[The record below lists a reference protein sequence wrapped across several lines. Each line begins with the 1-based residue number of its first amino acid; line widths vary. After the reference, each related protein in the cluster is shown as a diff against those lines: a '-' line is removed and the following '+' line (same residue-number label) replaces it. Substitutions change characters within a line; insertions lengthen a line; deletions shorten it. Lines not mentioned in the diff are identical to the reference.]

1 MKCALI
7 PIVVL
12 PKTSPRPRISR
23 ALLRHTLREQIR
35 CVSDGLNPMNVIRDE
50 RLNRTIP
57 TNGGTPSCCR
67 PRHPHFRA
75 RRLEGCGLLVF
86 WTAIS
91 DRAIVDQNERR
102 TRHAK
107 QPARHDLSRR
117 CFPVSIRIWCSGRRV
132 RSPPYRN
139 ERVARPELRLQWL
152 GNDTVQDARGDQ
164 QCGLDLMSLLP
175 PAGPSILPFWLSTK
189 PAAIEFRCCGTPQG
203 RKIATN
209 NFGIREMS
217 DEIARR
223 EQRRSAVPL

>member
-12 PKTSPRPRISR
+12 VPKTSPRPRISR

-75 RRLEGCGLLVF
+75 RRLEGCSLLVF

-107 QPARHDLSRR
+107 QPARHDHLSRR

-132 RSPPYRN
+132 RSHRH
-139 ERVARPELRLQWL
+139 
-152 GNDTVQDARGDQ
+152 T
-164 QCGLDLMSLLP
+164 
-175 PAGPSILPFWLSTK
+175 
-189 PAAIEFRCCGTPQG
+189 
-203 RKIATN
+203 
-209 NFGIREMS
+209 EMS
-217 DEIARR
+217 AWLYQNCGSNGWAMIPSRMR
-223 EQRRSAVPL
+223 GVINNAVSI